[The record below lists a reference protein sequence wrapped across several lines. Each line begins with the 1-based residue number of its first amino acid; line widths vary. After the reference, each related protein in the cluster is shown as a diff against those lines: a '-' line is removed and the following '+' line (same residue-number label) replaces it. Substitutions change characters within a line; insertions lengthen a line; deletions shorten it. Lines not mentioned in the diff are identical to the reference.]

1 MEEKIK
7 ALLEQIGR
15 PYEMFNKDG
24 TYQGC
29 FYPLQFLYP
38 NIKRY
43 KLRTKNYEKNYIY
56 GMAKIK
62 KFFKEIYP
70 GELQSGDIIT
80 TKYKGVLHIGVYLD
94 YGKIIHVFRDHK
106 LQIGRLKMFK
116 DFQSYRVK

>member
-29 FYPLQFLYP
+29 FYPLQFF
-38 NIKRY
+38 ISGY
-43 KLRTKNYEKNYIY
+43 KTLQTPYKNYEKNYIY

-62 KFFKEIYP
+62 NFLK
-70 GELQSGDIIT
+70 
-80 TKYKGVLHIGVYLD
+80 KYIPENCNPET
-94 YGKIIHVFRDHK
+94 
-106 LQIGRLKMFK
+106 
-116 DFQSYRVK
+116 